1 MQQQKKKKKKKKKK
15 NQKSKIGN
23 AQMYRDFR
31 IYHISIFVSENMVNL
46 SDLFGGKVKVDV
58 DQGKRS
64 LDDEILDEYMDQEWR
79 QEFLASEVG

>member
-1 MQQQKKKKKKKKKK
+1 M
-15 NQKSKIGN
+15 
-23 AQMYRDFR
+23 
-31 IYHISIFVSENMVNL
+31 NL

-58 DQGKRS
+58 DLEKRS

>member
-1 MQQQKKKKKKKKKK
+1 
-15 NQKSKIGN
+15 
-23 AQMYRDFR
+23 MYRDFR
-31 IYHISIFVSENMVNL
+31 NYHISIFVLENMVNL

-64 LDDEILDEYMDQEWR
+64 LDDGILDEYMDQEWR